1 MGFWGMGFTEE
12 EIRRGLLE
20 VLFRRAKENPDP
32 RIRRDDLQR
41 ALGVP
46 DEVLDYNLTSLRNKG
61 LVEAEGEP
69 WQVAYISSKGV
80 HIADSNARS
89 YCPNL

>member
-1 MGFWGMGFTEE
+1 MGFTEE

-20 VLFRRAKENPDP
+20 VLYRRAKENPDP
-32 RIRRDDLQR
+32 RIWREDLQR
-41 ALGVP
+41 TLGVA
-46 DEVLDYNLTSLRNKG
+46 DEVLDYNLTSLRSKG

-69 WQVAYISSKGV
+69 WLVAYISSKGV
-80 HIADSNARS
+80 KVVDSNARS

>member
-1 MGFWGMGFTEE
+1 MGFTEE

-20 VLFRRAKENPDP
+20 VLYRRAKENPDP
-32 RIRRDDLQR
+32 RIQREDLQR
-41 ALGVP
+41 TLGVP
-46 DEVLDYNLTSLRNKG
+46 DEVLDHNITRLRIKG

-69 WQVAYISSKGV
+69 WLLAYISSKGV
-80 HIADSNARS
+80 QVADSNARS